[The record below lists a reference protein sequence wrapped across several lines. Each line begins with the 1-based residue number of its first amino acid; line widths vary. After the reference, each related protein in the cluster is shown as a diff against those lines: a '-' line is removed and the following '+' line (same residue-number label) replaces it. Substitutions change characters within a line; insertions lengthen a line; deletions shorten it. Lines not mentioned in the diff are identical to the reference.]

1 MPCPHCSSEETR
13 ELDRPTK
20 LGYKRYQCAS
30 CDRTFN
36 ERTGTP
42 FNHLEFPTDLVL
54 LVVLWRLRYKLTLR
68 DLAEMFLERG
78 LVFTHEAVRDWE
90 ARFAP
95 LMAEELR
102 KRRKGNRGR
111 KWHVDETYLKVKGKW
126 CYLYRAIDKEGK
138 LIDVRLSKTRDME
151 AAKQFF
157 EKALTT
163 AGDVPEKV
171 TTDGHDSYP
180 RAIEETLGEEVEH
193 RSSRYMN
200 NVMEQ
205 DHRGIK
211 GRYKIMH
218 CFKGF
223 DSASRF
229 CDAYDGLRDYLRP
242 RSCRYETLSLPEQR
256 NLYLERTQSL
266 LAAVGGV

>member
-1 MPCPHCSSEETR
+1 
-13 ELDRPTK
+13 
-20 LGYKRYQCAS
+20 
-30 CDRTFN
+30 
-36 ERTGTP
+36 
-42 FNHLEFPTDLVL
+42 VL

-68 DLAEMFLERG
+68 DLAEMFLERD

-95 LMAEELR
+95 LIADELR
-102 KRRKGNRGR
+102 KRRSGNRGK

-126 CYLYRAIDKEGK
+126 CYLYRAIDKEGR

-151 AAKQFF
+151 AAKRFF
-157 EKALTT
+157 EKALAT
-163 AGDVPEKV
+163 AGEIPEKV

-193 RSSRYMN
+193 RTSRYLN
-200 NVMEQ
+200 NKLEQ

-211 GRYKIMH
+211 GRYKTMS
-218 CFKGF
+218 CFKCF
-223 DSASRF
+223 ISASLF

-242 RSCRYETLSLPEQR
+242 RNRPYESLPLPEQR
-256 NLYLERTQSL
+256 SLYLMCTKSL
-266 LAAVGGV
+266 LG